1 MVDKNLEEKS
11 FSPSSINTYLKCPR
25 QYFYHYILDL
35 KSKDGTPDTVSYG
48 KAVHSACEFA
58 VNYAIERNEYP
69 TKEEFINSF
78 KKGLDE
84 QPMSSYKQRE
94 IYLERGEKALEEYYV
109 QLCNTPVKN
118 LYATEKKVLLDIDG
132 IKFKGIIDR
141 IDKNDDGTFTI
152 YDYKTGTAKNEK
164 IICPE
169 GEHEDYY
176 NQIGLYKYYFEK
188 ESGSKVKETVFIF
201 PEEFT
206 NNFLLNLTEED
217 CDGIVSK
224 FKNAISDIKS
234 YKFAPSKD
242 ENVCK
247 WCQFKDFCNLYN

>member
-1 MVDKNLEEKS
+1 MPKK
-11 FSPSSINTYLKCPR
+11 K
-25 QYFYHYILDL
+25 
-35 KSKDGTPDTVSYG
+35 K
-48 KAVHSACEFA
+48 
-58 VNYAIERNEYP
+58 EYP

-78 KKGLDE
+78 KQELNK

-94 IYLERGEKALEEYYV
+94 NYLVRGENALNEYYV

-118 LYATEKKVLLDIDG
+118 LYATEKKVLLEIDG

-141 IDKNDDGTFTI
+141 IDKNDDGTYTI
-152 YDYKTGTAKNEK
+152 YDYKTGSAKNEK
-164 IICPE
+164 VICLD

-188 ESGSKVKETVFIF
+188 DLDAKVKDTVFIF

-206 NNFLLNLTEED
+206 KNFTLNLTDED
-217 CDGIVSK
+217 CNSIVSK

-234 YKFAPSKD
+234 YKFEPSNND
-242 ENVCK
+242 DVCK
-247 WCQFKDFCNLYN
+247 LCQFKYFCNL